1 MLTTADRRETDCRRQ
16 PLWGERSESK
26 YTIEHR
32 GRCEMEQPQIGPE
45 GEGAG
50 APESKSTEEF
60 ENNSLTNA
68 IIGAAITVH
77 RELGPGLLE
86 SVYEKCL
93 ALELTRSGHQVAAQK
108 EIPLTYKGLNLES
121 GFRADLI
128 IENKV
133 LIELKS
139 IDQLM
144 PVHTAQ
150 VLTYL
155 KLTGLRTALLINF
168 NVQLLKNGIK
178 RLSI

>member
-1 MLTTADRRETDCRRQ
+1 MLTTADQRETDCRRQ

-32 GRCEMEQPQIGPE
+32 GRCEMEQPQVGPE

-68 IIGAAITVH
+68 IIGGAITVH

-139 IDQLM
+139 VDQLM

-155 KLTGLRTALLINF
+155 KLTGFRTALLINF

>member
-1 MLTTADRRETDCRRQ
+1 MLTTEDTEN
-16 PLWGERSESK
+16 
-26 YTIEHR
+26 
-32 GRCEMEQPQIGPE
+32 
-45 GEGAG
+45 
-50 APESKSTEEF
+50 TEEF
-60 ENNSLTNA
+60 ENNSLTDA
-68 IIGAAITVH
+68 IIGASITVH

-93 ALELTRSGHQVAAQK
+93 ALELTKSGLQVSSQK
-108 EIPLTYKGLNLES
+108 EIPLTYKGLALES

-128 IENKV
+128 VENKV

-139 IDQLM
+139 VDQLL

>member
-16 PLWGERSESK
+16 PLWGEQSESK
-26 YTIEHR
+26 DTE
-32 GRCEMEQPQIGPE
+32 
-45 GEGAG
+45 
-50 APESKSTEEF
+50 STEAF
-60 ENNSLTNA
+60 ENNSLTDA
-68 IIGAAITVH
+68 IIGAAIAVH

-93 ALELTRSGHQVAAQK
+93 ALELTKTGLQVCSQK
-108 EIPLTYKGLNLES
+108 EIPLTYKGLALES

-128 IENKV
+128 VENRV

-139 IDQLM
+139 VDQLL

-178 RLSI
+178 RLST

>member
-1 MLTTADRRETDCRRQ
+1 MLTTEDTE
-16 PLWGERSESK
+16 
-26 YTIEHR
+26 
-32 GRCEMEQPQIGPE
+32 
-45 GEGAG
+45 
-50 APESKSTEEF
+50 STEEF
-60 ENNSLTNA
+60 ENNSLTDA
-68 IIGAAITVH
+68 IIGAAIAVH

-93 ALELTRSGHQVAAQK
+93 ALELNKSGLQVCSQK
-108 EIPLTYKGLNLES
+108 EIPLTYKGLALES

-128 IENKV
+128 VENKV

-139 IDQLM
+139 VDQLL

-155 KLTGLRTALLINF
+155 KLTNLRTALLINF

-178 RLSI
+178 RLSL

>member
-1 MLTTADRRETDCRRQ
+1 MLTTEDTE
-16 PLWGERSESK
+16 
-26 YTIEHR
+26 
-32 GRCEMEQPQIGPE
+32 
-45 GEGAG
+45 
-50 APESKSTEEF
+50 STEEF
-60 ENNSLTNA
+60 ENNSLTDA

-93 ALELTRSGHQVAAQK
+93 ALELTKSGFQVCSQK
-108 EIPLTYKGLNLES
+108 EIPLTYKGLALES

-128 IENKV
+128 VENKV
-133 LIELKS
+133 LVELKS
-139 IDQLM
+139 IDQLL

-155 KLTGLRTALLINF
+155 KLSNLRTGLLINF
-168 NVQLLKNGIK
+168 NIPLLKSGIK

>member
-1 MLTTADRRETDCRRQ
+1 MLTTEDTE
-16 PLWGERSESK
+16 
-26 YTIEHR
+26 
-32 GRCEMEQPQIGPE
+32 
-45 GEGAG
+45 
-50 APESKSTEEF
+50 STEMF
-60 ENNSLTNA
+60 ENNSLTDA

-93 ALELTRSGHQVAAQK
+93 ALELTKSGLQTTSQK
-108 EIPLTYKGLNLES
+108 EIPLTYKGLALES

-133 LIELKS
+133 LVELKS
-139 IDQLM
+139 VDQIL

-155 KLTGLRTALLINF
+155 KLSNLRTGLLINF

-178 RLSI
+178 RLSL